1 MPDDKQRPPAR
12 IVYPLFSGI
21 VFPLFI
27 VAIGVIF
34 LLDQIGIASADRI
47 FSLFWPAILLY
58 FGLAGVLFHTG
69 PGRFWGS
76 LMTLAGLL
84 LLLSKYGNFRV
95 DFAIF
100 WPLAIILWGLW
111 LMGHALSGNPQTK
124 ASVWLGKWG
133 EGFSSTMGSD
143 TSNPEV
149 DLVTVFSAVRRRI
162 ISQNFKGGKLVA
174 VFGEFKVDL
183 TDADIE
189 GDYAEMEATAVFG
202 AGEVRVPEKWMV
214 SVRGAAVFGEYQDR
228 THQQPPQG
236 APTKRLVIKGGAVFG
251 SVVIKN

>member
-1 MPDDKQRPPAR
+1 MPDDKRRFP
-12 IVYPLFSGI
+12 SGI
-21 VFPLFI
+21 IFPLFI

-47 FSLFWPAILLY
+47 FSLFWPGILLY

-69 PGRFWGS
+69 PGRMWGA
-76 LMTLAGLL
+76 LMTLAGII
-84 LLLSKYGNFRV
+84 LLLSKYGYFHIN
-95 DFAIF
+95 FAIF
-100 WPLAIILWGLW
+100 WPLAIILWGLF
-111 LMGHALSGNPQTK
+111 LMGHAMTGNPQTK
-124 ASVWLGKWG
+124 TGVWMGKWA
-133 EGFSSTMGSD
+133 EGFSSAMGSD

-162 ISQNFKGGKLVA
+162 ISQNFKGGKLAA

-183 TDADIE
+183 TDAEIE

-202 AGEVRVPEKWMV
+202 AGEIRVPEKWMV

-228 THQQPPQG
+228 THQQPSTATPV
-236 APTKRLVIKGGAVFG
+236 KRLVIKGGAVFG

>member
-1 MPDDKQRPPAR
+1 MAENNTVPNNKRSFPAG
-12 IVYPLFSGI
+12 V
-21 VFPLFI
+21 VFPVFI
-27 VAIGVIF
+27 VALGVIF
-34 LLDQIGIASADRI
+34 LLDQIGIVSANHI
-47 FSLFWPAILLY
+47 FSAFWPAILLY
-58 FGLAGVLFHTG
+58 FGLAGLLFHSG
-69 PGRFWGS
+69 PGRFWGA
-76 LMTLAGLL
+76 LMTLAGIL
-84 LLLSKYGNFRV
+84 LLLSEYGYFHVN
-95 DFAIF
+95 FAIF

-124 ASVWLGKWG
+124 VGVWAGKWA
-133 EGFSSTMGSD
+133 EGFSSTIGSD

-228 THQQPPQG
+228 THQQPAPG
-236 APTKRLVIKGGAVFG
+236 SPTKRLVIKGGAVFG

>member
-1 MPDDKQRPPAR
+1 MAENNTVPNNKRSFPAG
-12 IVYPLFSGI
+12 V

-27 VAIGVIF
+27 VALGVIF
-34 LLDQIGIASADRI
+34 LLDQVRIVSASHI

-58 FGLAGVLFHTG
+58 FGLAGLLFHSG
-69 PGRFWGS
+69 PGRFWGA
-76 LMTLAGLL
+76 LMTLAGIL
-84 LLLSKYGNFRV
+84 LLLSEYGYFHVN
-95 DFAIF
+95 FAIF

-124 ASVWLGKWG
+124 AGVWVGKWA
-133 EGFSSTMGSD
+133 ESFSSTMGSD

-183 TDADIE
+183 TDAD
-189 GDYAEMEATAVFG
+189 
-202 AGEVRVPEKWMV
+202 VPEKWMV

-228 THQQPPQG
+228 THQQPMAG
-236 APTKRLVIKGGAVFG
+236 SPTKRLVIKGGAVFG

>member
-1 MPDDKQRPPAR
+1 
-12 IVYPLFSGI
+12 
-21 VFPLFI
+21 
-27 VAIGVIF
+27 
-34 LLDQIGIASADRI
+34 
-47 FSLFWPAILLY
+47 
-58 FGLAGVLFHTG
+58 
-69 PGRFWGS
+69 
-76 LMTLAGLL
+76 
-84 LLLSKYGNFRV
+84 
-95 DFAIF
+95 
-100 WPLAIILWGLW
+100 
-111 LMGHALSGNPQTK
+111 
-124 ASVWLGKWG
+124 
-133 EGFSSTMGSD
+133 MGSD